1 MFADSGGKRLMGILW
16 IIYLSPRFVPGH
28 QLLLA
33 HRTGLIA
40 HSIYKYL
47 AAHCDVIYSPFTYR
61 RKGEVFK
68 QKRTHNVCCGF
79 FGFLTWYLAS
89 SNLVLGEP

>member
-1 MFADSGGKRLMGILW
+1 M
-16 IIYLSPRFVPGH
+16 
-28 QLLLA
+28 
-33 HRTGLIA
+33 
-40 HSIYKYL
+40 YKFL
-47 AAHCDVIYSPFTYR
+47 AARSNVSGRKKSAGGGDP

-89 SNLVLGEP
+89 VASSNLVLSGL